1 MRALRNFLVRLF
13 LLITVIGILFGV
25 VFGLTPMANADM
37 QPAVCAGDL
46 MLYYRLDKNLK
57 SDDVV
62 VFQKE
67 DIQYTGRIV
76 AVPGDVVEITD
87 ESELMVNKNTVM
99 EDNIFYT
106 TPAYDSEV
114 EYPLALKEDQYF
126 ILCGQLHFRLSHIVL
141 HILLYPATYSHLILS
156 DLLCQCKTSAYLIR
170 YG

>member
-62 VFQKE
+62 YSKRR
-67 DIQYTGRIV
+67 YTVYRTDRGSARRCC
-76 AVPGDVVEITD
+76 GDH
-87 ESELMVNKNTVM
+87 
-99 EDNIFYT
+99 
-106 TPAYDSEV
+106 
-114 EYPLALKEDQYF
+114 
-126 ILCGQLHFRLSHIVL
+126 G
-141 HILLYPATYSHLILS
+141 
-156 DLLCQCKTSAYLIR
+156 
-170 YG
+170 

>member
-1 MRALRNFLVRLF
+1 MRELRNFLVRLF

-126 ILCGQLHFRLSHIVL
+126 ILCDNREGAKDSRSFGVVDTSEIKGKVITIVRRSG
-141 HILLYPATYSHLILS
+141 I
-156 DLLCQCKTSAYLIR
+156 
-170 YG
+170 

>member
-67 DIQYTGRIV
+67 GIQYTGRIV

-87 ESELMVNKNTVM
+87 ESDLMVNKSTVM

-126 ILCGQLHFRLSHIVL
+126 ILCDNREGAKDSRSFGVVDTNEIKGKVITIVRRSG
-141 HILLYPATYSHLILS
+141 I
-156 DLLCQCKTSAYLIR
+156 
-170 YG
+170 

>member
-114 EYPLALKEDQYF
+114 EYPLTLKEDQYF
-126 ILCGQLHFRLSHIVL
+126 ILCDNREGAKDSRSFGVVDTSEIKGKVITIVRRSG
-141 HILLYPATYSHLILS
+141 I
-156 DLLCQCKTSAYLIR
+156 
-170 YG
+170 

>member
-37 QPAVCAGDL
+37 QPAVYAGDL
-46 MLYYRLDKNLK
+46 MLYYRLDKNLN

-67 DIQYTGRIV
+67 GIQYTGRIV

-126 ILCGQLHFRLSHIVL
+126 ILCDNREGAKDSRSFGVVDTSEIKGKVITIVRRSG
-141 HILLYPATYSHLILS
+141 I
-156 DLLCQCKTSAYLIR
+156 
-170 YG
+170 

>member
-67 DIQYTGRIV
+67 GIQYTGRIV

-87 ESELMVNKNTVM
+87 EFELMVNKNTVM

-126 ILCGQLHFRLSHIVL
+126 ILCDNREGAKDSRSFGVVDTSEIKGKVITIVRRSG
-141 HILLYPATYSHLILS
+141 I
-156 DLLCQCKTSAYLIR
+156 
-170 YG
+170 

>member
-1 MRALRNFLVRLF
+1 MRALRNFMVRLF
-13 LLITVIGILFGV
+13 LLIAVIGILFGV

-67 DIQYTGRIV
+67 GIQYTGRIV

-87 ESELMVNKNTVM
+87 ESDLMVNKSTVM

-126 ILCGQLHFRLSHIVL
+126 ILCDSREGAKDSRSFGAVETGEIKGKVITIVRRSG
-141 HILLYPATYSHLILS
+141 I
-156 DLLCQCKTSAYLIR
+156 
-170 YG
+170 

>member
-67 DIQYTGRIV
+67 GIQYTGRIV

-126 ILCGQLHFRLSHIVL
+126 ILCDNREGQQVFWGS
-141 HILLYPATYSHLILS
+141 
-156 DLLCQCKTSAYLIR
+156 
-170 YG
+170 

>member
-25 VFGLTPMANADM
+25 VFGITPMANADM

-67 DIQYTGRIV
+67 GIQYTGRIV

-114 EYPLALKEDQYF
+114 EYPLALKENQYF
-126 ILCGQLHFRLSHIVL
+126 ILCDNREGAKDSRSFGVVDTRRC
-141 HILLYPATYSHLILS
+141 P
-156 DLLCQCKTSAYLIR
+156 
-170 YG
+170 

>member
-67 DIQYTGRIV
+67 GIQYTGRIV

-114 EYPLALKEDQYF
+114 VYPLALKEDQYF
-126 ILCGQLHFRLSHIVL
+126 ILCDNREGAKDSRSFGVVDTSEIKGKVITIVRRSG
-141 HILLYPATYSHLILS
+141 I
-156 DLLCQCKTSAYLIR
+156 
-170 YG
+170 

>member
-25 VFGLTPMANADM
+25 VFGITPMANADM

-67 DIQYTGRIV
+67 GIQYTGRIV

-114 EYPLALKEDQYF
+114 EYPLTLKEDQYF
-126 ILCGQLHFRLSHIVL
+126 ILCDNREGAKDSRSFGVVDTSEIKGKVITIVRRSG
-141 HILLYPATYSHLILS
+141 I
-156 DLLCQCKTSAYLIR
+156 
-170 YG
+170 

>member
-13 LLITVIGILFGV
+13 LLITFIGILFGV

-62 VFQKE
+62 VSQKE
-67 DIQYTGRIV
+67 GIQYTGRIV

-126 ILCGQLHFRLSHIVL
+126 ILCDNREGAKDSRSFGVVDTSEIKGKVITIVRRSG
-141 HILLYPATYSHLILS
+141 I
-156 DLLCQCKTSAYLIR
+156 
-170 YG
+170 

>member
-46 MLYYRLDKNLK
+46 MLYYRLDKNLN

-67 DIQYTGRIV
+67 GIQYTGRIV

-126 ILCGQLHFRLSHIVL
+126 ILCQ
-141 HILLYPATYSHLILS
+141 PAQY
-156 DLLCQCKTSAYLIR
+156 LCKRAA
-170 YG
+170 

>member
-13 LLITVIGILFGV
+13 LLIMVIGILFGV

-67 DIQYTGRIV
+67 GIQYTGRIV

-87 ESELMVNKNTVM
+87 ESDLMVNKSTVM

-126 ILCGQLHFRLSHIVL
+126 ILCDNREGAKDSRSFGVVETSELLGKVIHIVRRSG
-141 HILLYPATYSHLILS
+141 I
-156 DLLCQCKTSAYLIR
+156 
-170 YG
+170 

>member
-126 ILCGQLHFRLSHIVL
+126 ILCDNREGAKDSRSFGVVDTGEIKGKVITIVRRSG
-141 HILLYPATYSHLILS
+141 I
-156 DLLCQCKTSAYLIR
+156 
-170 YG
+170 

>member
-67 DIQYTGRIV
+67 GIQYTGRIV

-126 ILCGQLHFRLSHIVL
+126 ILCDNREGAKDSRTFGVFDKSEIKAKVITIVRRSG
-141 HILLYPATYSHLILS
+141 I
-156 DLLCQCKTSAYLIR
+156 
-170 YG
+170 

>member
-25 VFGLTPMANADM
+25 VFGLTLMANADM

-67 DIQYTGRIV
+67 GIQYTGRIV

-87 ESELMVNKNTVM
+87 ESELMVNKSTVM

-126 ILCGQLHFRLSHIVL
+126 ILCDNREGAKDSRSFGVVDTSEIKGKVITIVRRSG
-141 HILLYPATYSHLILS
+141 I
-156 DLLCQCKTSAYLIR
+156 
-170 YG
+170 

>member
-67 DIQYTGRIV
+67 GIQYTGRIV

-106 TPAYDSEV
+106 TSAYDSEV
-114 EYPLALKEDQYF
+114 EYPLALKENQYF
-126 ILCGQLHFRLSHIVL
+126 ILCDNREGAKDSRSFGVVDTSEIKGKVITIVRRSG
-141 HILLYPATYSHLILS
+141 I
-156 DLLCQCKTSAYLIR
+156 
-170 YG
+170 

>member
-46 MLYYRLDKNLK
+46 MLYYRLEKNLK

-67 DIQYTGRIV
+67 GIQYTGRIV

-87 ESELMVNKNTVM
+87 ESDLMVNKSTVM

-126 ILCGQLHFRLSHIVL
+126 ILCDNREGAKDSRSFGVVDTGEIKGKVITIVRRSG
-141 HILLYPATYSHLILS
+141 I
-156 DLLCQCKTSAYLIR
+156 
-170 YG
+170 

>member
-46 MLYYRLDKNLK
+46 MLYYRLDKILK

-67 DIQYTGRIV
+67 GIQYTGRIV

-87 ESELMVNKNTVM
+87 ESDLMVNKSTVM

-114 EYPLALKEDQYF
+114 EYPLALKENQYF
-126 ILCGQLHFRLSHIVL
+126 ILCDNREGAKDSRSFGVVDTSEIKGKVITIVRRSG
-141 HILLYPATYSHLILS
+141 I
-156 DLLCQCKTSAYLIR
+156 
-170 YG
+170 

>member
-67 DIQYTGRIV
+67 GIQYTGRIV

-87 ESELMVNKNTVM
+87 ESDLMVNKSTVM

-126 ILCGQLHFRLSHIVL
+126 ILCDNREGAKDSRSFGVVDTSGRMKVDFAKLKGKVITIVRRSG
-141 HILLYPATYSHLILS
+141 I
-156 DLLCQCKTSAYLIR
+156 
-170 YG
+170 

>member
-46 MLYYRLDKNLK
+46 MLYYRLDKNLN

-67 DIQYTGRIV
+67 GIQYTGRIV

-99 EDNIFYT
+99 EDNIFFT

-126 ILCGQLHFRLSHIVL
+126 ILCDNREGAKDSRSFGVVDTSEIKGKVITIVRRSG
-141 HILLYPATYSHLILS
+141 I
-156 DLLCQCKTSAYLIR
+156 
-170 YG
+170 

>member
-13 LLITVIGILFGV
+13 LRLTVIGILFGV

-67 DIQYTGRIV
+67 GLQYTGRIV

-87 ESELMVNKNTVM
+87 ESDLMVNKSTVM

-126 ILCGQLHFRLSHIVL
+126 ILCDNREGAKDSRSFGVVDTSEIKGKVITIVRRSG
-141 HILLYPATYSHLILS
+141 I
-156 DLLCQCKTSAYLIR
+156 
-170 YG
+170 

>member
-46 MLYYRLDKNLK
+46 MLYYRLDKNLN

-62 VFQKE
+62 VFQKKG
-67 DIQYTGRIV
+67 IQYTGRIV

-126 ILCGQLHFRLSHIVL
+126 ILCDNREGAKDSRSFGVVDTSEIKGKVITIVRRSG
-141 HILLYPATYSHLILS
+141 I
-156 DLLCQCKTSAYLIR
+156 
-170 YG
+170 

>member
-67 DIQYTGRIV
+67 GIQYTGRIV

-126 ILCGQLHFRLSHIVL
+126 ILCDNREGAKDSRSFGVVDTGEIKGKVITIVRRSG
-141 HILLYPATYSHLILS
+141 I
-156 DLLCQCKTSAYLIR
+156 
-170 YG
+170 

>member
-67 DIQYTGRIV
+67 GIQYTGRIV
-76 AVPGDVVEITD
+76 AVPGD
-87 ESELMVNKNTVM
+87 
-99 EDNIFYT
+99 
-106 TPAYDSEV
+106 DSEV

-126 ILCGQLHFRLSHIVL
+126 ILCDNREGAKDSRSFGVVDTSEIKGKVITIVRRSG
-141 HILLYPATYSHLILS
+141 I
-156 DLLCQCKTSAYLIR
+156 
-170 YG
+170 

>member
-46 MLYYRLDKNLK
+46 MLYYRLDKNLN

-67 DIQYTGRIV
+67 GIQYTGRIV

-126 ILCGQLHFRLSHIVL
+126 ILCDNREGAKDSRSFGVV
-141 HILLYPATYSHLILS
+141 
-156 DLLCQCKTSAYLIR
+156 DTSAIKGKVITIVR
-170 YG
+170 RSCI

>member
-1 MRALRNFLVRLF
+1 MSALRNFLVRLF

-46 MLYYRLDKNLK
+46 MLYYRLDKNLN

-67 DIQYTGRIV
+67 GIQYTGRIV

-126 ILCGQLHFRLSHIVL
+126 ILCDNREGAKDSRSFGVVDTSEIKGKVITIVRRSG
-141 HILLYPATYSHLILS
+141 I
-156 DLLCQCKTSAYLIR
+156 
-170 YG
+170 

>member
-46 MLYYRLDKNLK
+46 MLYYRLDKNLN

-67 DIQYTGRIV
+67 GIQYTGRIV

-114 EYPLALKEDQYF
+114 EYPLTLKEDQYF
-126 ILCGQLHFRLSHIVL
+126 ILCDNREGAKDSRSFGVVDTSEIKGKVITIVRRSG
-141 HILLYPATYSHLILS
+141 I
-156 DLLCQCKTSAYLIR
+156 
-170 YG
+170 

>member
-25 VFGLTPMANADM
+25 VFGLMPMANADM

-67 DIQYTGRIV
+67 GIQYTGRIV

-126 ILCGQLHFRLSHIVL
+126 ILCDNREGAKDSRSFGVVDTSEIKGKVITIVRRSG
-141 HILLYPATYSHLILS
+141 I
-156 DLLCQCKTSAYLIR
+156 
-170 YG
+170 

>member
-67 DIQYTGRIV
+67 GIQYTGRIV

-87 ESELMVNKNTVM
+87 ESDLMVNKSTVM

-126 ILCGQLHFRLSHIVL
+126 ILCDSREGAKDSRSFGTVETSEIKGKVITIVRRSG
-141 HILLYPATYSHLILS
+141 I
-156 DLLCQCKTSAYLIR
+156 
-170 YG
+170 

>member
-46 MLYYRLDKNLK
+46 MLYYRLDKNLN

-67 DIQYTGRIV
+67 GIQYTGRIV

-126 ILCGQLHFRLSHIVL
+126 ILCDNREGANDSRSFGVVDTSEIKGKVITIVRRSG
-141 HILLYPATYSHLILS
+141 I
-156 DLLCQCKTSAYLIR
+156 
-170 YG
+170 

>member
-67 DIQYTGRIV
+67 GIQYTGRIV

-114 EYPLALKEDQYF
+114 EYPLAIKEDQYF
-126 ILCGQLHFRLSHIVL
+126 ILFDNREGAKDSRSFGVVDTSEIKGKVITIVRRSG
-141 HILLYPATYSHLILS
+141 I
-156 DLLCQCKTSAYLIR
+156 
-170 YG
+170 

>member
-46 MLYYRLDKNLK
+46 MLYYRLDKNLN

-67 DIQYTGRIV
+67 GIQYTGRIV

-87 ESELMVNKNTVM
+87 EKDLMVNKSTVM

-126 ILCGQLHFRLSHIVL
+126 ILCDNREGAKDSRSFGVVDTSEIKGKVITIVRRSG
-141 HILLYPATYSHLILS
+141 I
-156 DLLCQCKTSAYLIR
+156 
-170 YG
+170 

>member
-1 MRALRNFLVRLF
+1 MRALRNFLIRLF

-46 MLYYRLDKNLK
+46 MLYYRLDKNLN

-67 DIQYTGRIV
+67 GIQYTGRIV

-126 ILCGQLHFRLSHIVL
+126 ILCDNREGAKDSRSFGVVDTSEIKGKVITIVRRSG
-141 HILLYPATYSHLILS
+141 I
-156 DLLCQCKTSAYLIR
+156 
-170 YG
+170 

>member
-67 DIQYTGRIV
+67 GIQYTGRIV

-87 ESELMVNKNTVM
+87 ESDLMVNKSTVM

-114 EYPLALKEDQYF
+114 EYPLTLKEDQYF
-126 ILCGQLHFRLSHIVL
+126 ILCDNREGAKDSRSFGVVDTSEIKGKVITIVRRSG
-141 HILLYPATYSHLILS
+141 I
-156 DLLCQCKTSAYLIR
+156 
-170 YG
+170 

>member
-37 QPAVCAGDL
+37 QPAVCAGAL

-67 DIQYTGRIV
+67 GIQYTGRIV

-126 ILCGQLHFRLSHIVL
+126 ILCDNREGAKDSRSFGVVDTSEIKGKVITIVRRSG
-141 HILLYPATYSHLILS
+141 I
-156 DLLCQCKTSAYLIR
+156 
-170 YG
+170 